1 MSVMREPFARRM
13 KKGSPPTFLKART
26 GEFTPPGM
34 YCLAV
39 AKSLLERVAMGGTF
53 DAGFSSFNSQGV
65 GGSGWGARIGLFSG
79 GGKVLPVGE
88 IFSPMTKQE
97 VIKKPSQE
105 NPLINILINV
115 LIPVLAL
122 SFLSKDPVVQ
132 EMLGK
137 EVRPWHV
144 GPLWALAVG
153 LAFPI
158 CYGVWF
164 FAKTRKMNFFS
175 GLGLFS
181 VLLTGGLTLFLWNK
195 DGTVKEHAAVLFGL
209 KEASIPFVLGVAIIA
224 SHWSKTPLLRTFLY
238 TDSIFDI
245 DKIEKKVGELGRE
258 ADYAKV
264 LLNATVLFS
273 FSFFVSTLLNFGL
286 AMYFLGDLDHAAAD
300 AMTHYNERVA
310 KITGWGFVVIGVPI
324 MVFLFFTLKKLFA
337 GLRGITGLR
346 DEELT
351 MPR

>member
-1 MSVMREPFARRM
+1 MFA
-13 KKGSPPTFLKART
+13 
-26 GEFTPPGM
+26 
-34 YCLAV
+34 
-39 AKSLLERVAMGGTF
+39 
-53 DAGFSSFNSQGV
+53 
-65 GGSGWGARIGLFSG
+65 
-79 GGKVLPVGE
+79 LP
-88 IFSPMTKQE
+88 SPMTTE
-97 VIKKPSQE
+97 KKASQE
-105 NPLINILINV
+105 NPLVNILINV

-122 SFLSKDPVVQ
+122 SYLSKDPVIQ

-137 EVRPWHV
+137 EVKAWHI
-144 GPLWALAVG
+144 GPLKALFVA

-164 FAKTRKMNFFS
+164 FIKTRKMNFFS

-224 SHWSKTPLLRTFLY
+224 SHWSKTPLLRAFLY
-238 TDSIFDI
+238 SDSIFDVK
-245 DKIEKKVGELGRE
+245 KIESKVAEFGKQT
-258 ADYAKV
+258 DYARV

-286 AMYFLGDLDHAAAD
+286 AMYFLGDLDHTAAD
-300 AMTHYNERVA
+300 AMSIYNEKVA

-324 MVFLFFTLKKLFA
+324 MVFLFFTLKKLLS
-337 GLRGITGLR
+337 GLRGITGLS
-346 DEELT
+346 DEELM